1 VQLIPGDK
9 ILIAS
14 DVKIGLYD
22 TFSIEATADIPSAD
36 PSTWPRSLP
45 IWECNHYERCRG
57 LSQPYS
63 CSNINEFRIIF
74 STRDAVKGIIIPCR
88 SGEPQPKLVTLMP
101 LNVLSGDDHKR
112 CHFGYNSAAM
122 IDRVASR
129 NVLYYSWPEGSA
141 ESSLGPS
148 NFVEFD
154 KGWSNPRS
162 SAFDECSGRVVV
174 DAGDEVIVYN
184 FAKF

>member
-1 VQLIPGDK
+1 MIPGDK

-14 DVKIGLYD
+14 DAKIGLYE

-36 PSTWPRSLP
+36 PSTWPRSLST
-45 IWECNHYERCRG
+45 WCNYYERCRG

-63 CSNINEFRIIF
+63 CSNTNEFRIIF
-74 STRDAVKGIIIPCR
+74 STRYAVKGITIPYR
-88 SGEPQPKLVTLMP
+88 SGESQPKLVTLMP
-101 LNVLSGDDHKR
+101 LNVLSGDER
-112 CHFGYNSAAM
+112 CHFGYNSAVM
-122 IDRVASR
+122 IQTESIVSR
-129 NVLYYSWPEGSA
+129 NMLYYSWPEGSA

-154 KGWSNPRS
+154 RDLSYRNS

-174 DAGDEVIVYN
+174 DTGDEVVVYD
-184 FAKF
+184 FAMF